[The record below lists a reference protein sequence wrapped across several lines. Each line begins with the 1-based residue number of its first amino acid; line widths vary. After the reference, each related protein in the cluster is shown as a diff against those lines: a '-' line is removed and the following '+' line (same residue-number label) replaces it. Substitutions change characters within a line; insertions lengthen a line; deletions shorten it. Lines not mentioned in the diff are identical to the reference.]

1 MVDLSVVIPCYNG
14 RRNLVPLIEELTSV
28 LQGTGLLWEIL
39 FIDDCSSDGSFEEL
53 SHFNKSDCRIKAIR
67 LKENKGQQNAVY
79 CGLNEAVG
87 ELIITMDDDL
97 QHPPSVIPRLI
108 STIVE
113 GYDLVYA
120 VNRRGSRS
128 FILRAGTWLNG
139 MFFTLFLKKPFSI
152 EIGSYRIMK
161 KDLAKRI
168 KGEKKRF
175 IYVSA
180 LIFRL
185 RPPPE
190 ISSFRYAP
198 TRDHRNLTSRFSM
211 RNRYRLF
218 RKLFFSYGPL
228 RFLVKRSGEPYRI
241 GDRL

>member
-14 RRNLVPLIEELTSV
+14 RSNLVPLIEELTTV
-28 LQGTGLLWEIL
+28 LQNTGLLWEIL
-39 FIDDCSSDGSFEEL
+39 FIDDCSTDGTFTEL
-53 SHFNKSDCRIKAIR
+53 SHFNKRDCRIKAIR
-67 LKENKGQQNAVY
+67 LMENKGQQNAVY

-97 QHPPSVIPRLI
+97 QHPPSLIPRLI
-108 STIVE
+108 STVLE
-113 GYDLVYA
+113 GNDLVYA
-120 VNRRGSRS
+120 VNRTAKRPM
-128 FILRAGTWLNG
+128 ILRAGTWLNG
-139 MFFTLFLKKPFSI
+139 MFFSLFLKKPFSV

-161 KDLAKRI
+161 KELAKRL

-185 RPPPE
+185 RPRPE
-190 ISSFRYAP
+190 ISSFRYTLSP
-198 TRDHRNLTSRFSM
+198 GSTNLISRFSIKS
-211 RNRYRLF
+211 RYRLF